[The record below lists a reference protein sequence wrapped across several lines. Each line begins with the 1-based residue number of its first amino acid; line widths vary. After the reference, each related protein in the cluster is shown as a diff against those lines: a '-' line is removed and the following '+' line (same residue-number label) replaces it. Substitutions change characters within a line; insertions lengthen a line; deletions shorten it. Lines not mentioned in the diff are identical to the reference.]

1 MVDLFRK
8 LLEHQEWAD
17 RRLAEA
23 VEDCPDAAA
32 DAEIA
37 GVLAHINMVQRFFL
51 CTLEGRKF
59 VEADAEPR
67 EVIHAALRHYAERL
81 TEGELARHVAPPFFH
96 GATFSVADLLTQM
109 TLHSQN
115 HRGQGLMLL
124 RKKGGHAPV
133 LDYIIWRK
141 DIST

>member
-59 VEADAEPR
+59 VEADAE
-67 EVIHAALRHYAERL
+67 RL
-81 TEGELARHVAPPFFH
+81 TEGALARHVAPPFFH

>member
-1 MVDLFRK
+1 MVDLLRK
-8 LLEHQEWAD
+8 LLDHQAWAD

-23 VEDCPDAAA
+23 VADCPDTAN
-32 DAEIA
+32 DPEIA
-37 GVLAHINMVQRFFL
+37 GLLAHINMVQRFFL
-51 CTLEGRKF
+51 CTLEGREF
-59 VEADAEPR
+59 VEADAEPQ
-67 EVIHAALRHYAERL
+67 EAIHAALRHYAERL
-81 TEGELARHVAPPFFH
+81 TEGELARQVAPAFFN

-141 DIST
+141 DINT